1 MQVSLVLCSEGGQL
15 LYAKGEVAEDSFL
28 CPEKCFWGITEHV
41 IHCHICV
48 ECYRRWIINDYKNAI
63 DIRCSVPM
71 AFIIIIYICAMRLF
85 ERKLRGKRNKRGG
98 KICVFQRKT

>member
-1 MQVSLVLCSEGGQL
+1 M
-15 LYAKGEVAEDSFL
+15 KGKVAEDSL
-28 CPEKCFWGITEHV
+28 SCSGKCFWGIAEHV

-85 ERKLRGKRNKRGG
+85 ERKLRGKRKKRGG
-98 KICVFQRKT
+98 NFYAYFKEKRN